1 MLAKNLQMS
10 TLGGM
15 LSGVIFDWD
24 GVIVDSGE
32 PHRKSWEIVAKKLGK
47 VLPDHYFE
55 RSFGLKN
62 TRLIPEIL
70 GWTRDPE
77 EIERI
82 SDRKEEIY
90 REVVKKEGI
99 KTFPGLM
106 ELLDELNEKKI
117 PYIIASSTARVNI
130 EFVLSFLG
138 IGNYFPLIVSAEDVV
153 NGKPAPDIFLK
164 ALGILGCPREEC
176 VILEDAPAG
185 IKAGL
190 TAGIKVVGI
199 GTSHAISELVGA
211 QFIVE
216 SLKQLK
222 LSDIE
227 GILNQPLS

>member
-1 MLAKNLQMS
+1 
-10 TLGGM
+10 M

-24 GVIVDSGE
+24 GVIVDSSE
-32 PHRKSWEIVAKKLGK
+32 PHCRSWELIAKELKK
-47 VLPDHYFE
+47 TLPKDYFE

-70 GWTRDPE
+70 EWTRDPA
-77 EIERI
+77 EIEKI
-82 SDRKEEIY
+82 SERKEAIY
-90 REVVKKEGI
+90 RDVIRKAGI
-99 KTFPGLM
+99 KIFPGVL
-106 ELLDELNEKKI
+106 ELVDELRGKKI

-138 IGNYFPLIVSAEDVV
+138 IESYFSSIVSAEDVM

-164 ALGILGCPREEC
+164 ALEKLGCRREEC

-199 GTSHAISELVGA
+199 GTSHAVSELVGA
-211 QFIVE
+211 QLIVE
-216 SLKQLK
+216 SLRQLK
-222 LSDIE
+222 LSDLE
-227 GILNQPLS
+227 SLVNQPLS

>member
-1 MLAKNLQMS
+1 
-10 TLGGM
+10 M

-24 GVIVDSGE
+24 GVIVDSSE
-32 PHRKSWEIVAKKLGK
+32 PHRQSWEMIAKELGKKLPEGF
-47 VLPDHYFE
+47 FE

-70 GWTRDPE
+70 EWTRDPD
-77 EIERI
+77 EIEKI
-82 SDRKEEIY
+82 SNRKEEIY
-90 REVVKKEGI
+90 REVIREEGI
-99 KTFPGLM
+99 KIFPGVMALV
-106 ELLDELNEKKI
+106 DELKAKEI

-130 EFVLSFLG
+130 EFVLAFLG
-138 IGNYFPLIVSAEDVV
+138 IESYFSSIVTAEDVV

-164 ALGILGCPREEC
+164 ALERLGCRPQEC

-199 GTSHAISELVGA
+199 GTSHIISELVGA
-211 QFIVE
+211 HLIVE
-216 SLKQLK
+216 SLIQLK

-227 GILNQPLS
+227 SIVNQPLS

>member
-1 MLAKNLQMS
+1 
-10 TLGGM
+10 M

-24 GVIVDSGE
+24 GVIVDSSE
-32 PHRKSWEIVAKKLGK
+32 PHRKSWEAVAKELKK
-47 VLPDHYFE
+47 ELPEHYFE

-70 GWTRDPE
+70 GWTRDPA

-90 REVVKKEGI
+90 REVIREEGI
-99 KTFPGLM
+99 KVFPGFM
-106 ELLDELNEKKI
+106 ELLEELDEKKI
-117 PYIIASSTARVNI
+117 PYVIASSTARVNI

-138 IGNYFPLIVSAEDVV
+138 IGKYFSSIVSAEDVV
-153 NGKPAPDIFLK
+153 NGKPAPDVFLK
-164 ALGILGCPREEC
+164 ALERLGCPREEC

-199 GTSHAISELVGA
+199 GTSHAIYELVGA
-211 QFIVE
+211 QHIVE
-216 SLKQLK
+216 SLDQLR